1 MKRSRGNAVG
11 IAREMKKTQD
21 GILGTLAWIQPMVR
35 SDVFAKI
42 QVIAE
47 QSVRYGIMKNALEGE
62 AFNAGLEKELQD

>member
-21 GILGTLAWIQPMVR
+21 GILGTLAWIQPRVR

-47 QSVRYGIMKNALEGE
+47 QSVE
-62 AFNAGLEKELQD
+62 Q